1 MSNDLNSPLS
11 GRVTSNFGG
20 VGRHKSKII
29 FGTAL
34 IALVPMML
42 STFAASVTVGSGNL
56 EFGQG
61 SQQAIACD
69 ENVFVAMGE
78 EWHGSPTAQDSSA
91 GFFRVRTVTV
101 SNLDVES
108 CAGKRLRVR
117 LVDGTSNELQIGS
130 AAGATVIQVSI
141 PQSAPASNVT
151 DSAQLGL
158 SYLSGTGQLISG
170 VMAATAVLNVSGT
183 SVYDGSAL
191 SPQSADV
198 TFYVDPSAAQVN
210 IDGQMVRRAT
220 VETVSASNS
229 AQ

>member
-20 VGRHKSKII
+20 VGRYKSKII

-34 IALVPMML
+34 IALVPMLL

-69 ENVFVAMGE
+69 QNVFVALGE
-78 EWHGSPTAQDSSA
+78 EWHGAPTPQDSSA
-91 GFFRVRTVTV
+91 GFFRVRTVTI
-101 SNLDVES
+101 SNLDIDS
-108 CAGKRLRVR
+108 CAGKKLRVR
-117 LVDGTSNELQIGS
+117 LIDGSSNEIQIGS
-130 AAGATVIQVSI
+130 ISGATVFQVLL
-141 PQSAPASNVT
+141 PQAAPASNLT
-151 DSAQLGL
+151 DSAALGL

-170 VMAATAVLNVSGT
+170 QMAATAVLNVSGS
-183 SVYDGSAL
+183 SVYDGASL
-191 SPQSADV
+191 SSQSADV
-198 TFYVDPSAAQVN
+198 TFYIDPSATLVN
-210 IDGQMVRRAT
+210 IDGQQVRRAT
-220 VETVSASNS
+220 VETVAASNA